1 MSVPESYKP
10 CVEDGTAHVHEDGK
24 LVLGSVFLCSMCRP
38 TNEELE
44 IEAAK
49 YAAYEKR
56 EARKYATRRPSK
68 SFRLALYRNR
78 IKIIVLLL
86 MGALLF
92 VRLYMR

>member
-24 LVLGSVFLCSMCRP
+24 LLLGSVFLCSMCRP

-44 IEAAK
+44 VEAAK

-56 EARKYATRRPSK
+56 EALKYATRRPSK
-68 SFRLALYRNR
+68 SLRLRLYRHR
-78 IKIIVLLL
+78 ILIISGLLL
-86 MGALLF
+86 VAYVALHWIL
-92 VRLYMR
+92 R